1 MNGHGCWS
9 PASAL
14 RRRWRFGPQGQ
25 VIEQVDAWG
34 NRHFSEF
41 TLDGRLRASH
51 LQLKHQTGPQ
61 TLVSDIAH
69 NADGQITQ
77 ELAGNGVLTAL
88 SYRPEDGRLLER
100 SAVKANGAA
109 LQLLRYEYDR
119 VGNVLSIEDK
129 ALPIRYFANQ
139 RIDPVS
145 RFT

>member
-1 MNGHGCWS
+1 M
-9 PASAL
+9 
-14 RRRWRFGPQGQ
+14 
-25 VIEQVDAWG
+25 IEQVDAWG

-69 NADGQITQ
+69 NADGQVTQ